1 MNISPKHMHTWYLV
15 NPIFGLS
22 FSHASKQTIYISKE
36 KRSKFGNFPPIS
48 WDLWL
53 PIWTGTTQPTT
64 ILHPSNHLLEK
75 RWKLQGLSAEAPAF
89 QPFAPFKSDFSAEA
103 QRPFRVEG
111 GCDWNPR
118 RRFRF
123 DRRMSSWSSPF
134 FFVWMCVCVLTCGIL
149 PFEKI
154 KIHMIHSSMTMF
166 FLKRIITPNNGVP
179 CFFCVFLS
187 CFGEHYI

>member
-1 MNISPKHMHTWYLV
+1 MHTWYLV
-15 NPIFGLS
+15 NPRTCFGLS
-22 FSHASKQTIYISKE
+22 VSHASKQTIYQVSKE

-48 WDLWL
+48 LDLWL

-111 GCDWNPR
+111 RVGNQPSTVSFSVGW
-118 RRFRF
+118 
-123 DRRMSSWSSPF
+123 SSWSSPF

-166 FLKRIITPNNGVP
+166 FFKENYHPQ
-179 CFFCVFLS
+179 
-187 CFGEHYI
+187 